1 MYSWDSWF
9 NKASK
14 KFLKPALLI
23 IFMIFGDN
31 ISHVPFSIW
40 RLPWLLRFYKTK
52 FDPSWR
58 CQKKKSHANKKISFH
73 AKFPY
78 QQKKKK
84 NSFCAKNHI
93 QKILIPKSHGQKN
106 SHTKNHIV
114 HTCPKNPHDQ
124 SHNRKFS
131 LSKITITKISMITQ
145 QKYSIAQNL
154 IPIKFFRTHKIFP
167 YSYLQNFAML
177 MK

>member
-1 MYSWDSWF
+1 M
-9 NKASK
+9 KMSK
-14 KFLKPALLI
+14 KEIPCQQKNLI
-23 IFMIFGDN
+23 PCQ
-31 ISHVPFSIW
+31 ISIP
-40 RLPWLLRFYKTK
+40 T
-52 FDPSWR
+52 
-58 CQKKKSHANKKISFH
+58 KKIYIYSFH
-73 AKFPY
+73 AK
-78 QQKKKK
+78 
-84 NSFCAKNHI
+84 NHV